1 TCLVTG
7 RFRFACLTDTFLS
20 LVRARPALLLLFCLG
35 LRAPC
40 AHAAVITVTNTN
52 DNGPGSLR
60 QAIQNAARGATI
72 NCSITGVI
80 TLTNGELLITKDMTI
95 IGPGAAKLSISDNNS
110 SRAVQF
116 ASKLPAVTSV
126 PWI

>member
-60 QAIQNAARGATI
+60 QAIQNAARGATV
-72 NCSITGVI
+72 NCSITGVL

-95 IGPGAAKLSISDNNS
+95 IGPGAANLSISGNNS
-110 SRAVQF
+110 SRVF
-116 ASKLPAVTSV
+116 EIASNVTALIS
-126 PWI
+126 